1 MGSASL
7 KIRKKTVEYEAFELT
22 DEGIESII
30 NLYLN
35 KPSRVLLPEW
45 IIHRDVWDIMVDKHR
60 QYISVPNLVDAVK
73 AFPGDWLVHRPDKTE
88 FKIVLL
94 SKLNFKVNW
103 EIAEER

>member
-1 MGSASL
+1 M

-45 IIHRDVWDIMVDKHR
+45 IIRRDAWIIIVDKHE
-60 QYISVPNLVDAVK
+60 QCISVQNLDDTVK
-73 AFPGDWLVHRPDKTE
+73 AFPGDWLVYRPDRTE